1 MGTFASHVGDPGF
14 WFHKNDKIKGT
25 ILGTKEFKGETV
37 SPEDNITVSKWMD
50 LRARLEENDPSHRKL
65 PEAPG
70 RSPWGSAGSLCSTP
84 PGTRRVTVPPVKA
97 GQLPCLSLQHTA
109 GVSRGRQGAGW
120 TDAHWVHSH
129 KPMFFRLYPTS
140 EDTPG
145 GVLWTG

>member
-70 RSPWGSAGSLCSTP
+70 RSPWGSAGSRLFHSTRDSKGHSATSEGWP
-84 PGTRRVTVPPVKA
+84 AALSVPPAHCGGLPRKA
-97 GQLPCLSLQHTA
+97 G
-109 GVSRGRQGAGW
+109 GRL
-120 TDAHWVHSH
+120 D
-129 KPMFFRLYPTS
+129 
-140 EDTPG
+140 
-145 GVLWTG
+145 